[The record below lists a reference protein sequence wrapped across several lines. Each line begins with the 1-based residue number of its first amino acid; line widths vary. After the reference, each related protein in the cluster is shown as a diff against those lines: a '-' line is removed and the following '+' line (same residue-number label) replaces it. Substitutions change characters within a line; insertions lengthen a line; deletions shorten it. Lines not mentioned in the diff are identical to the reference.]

1 MKNLKHYFFLSL
13 SIALILSLSACQKK
27 EEDPSSVPDIPE
39 SSVAQME
46 SKEPSQTEASKES
59 DSNQES
65 KESLPKE
72 ETSPSQ
78 ESTEVSKE
86 SETEP
91 SKEEVKEDPSK
102 DAKEEEKDLTQAKA
116 TPAPTPTASPGTKPT
131 TTPSEKPSASPSVKP
146 SEAPTPAPTQTPES
160 TPAPTSTP
168 APANSPENTPAPTQA
183 PTPASTPESTPAPTA
198 TPAPAQSPEHQH
210 NWEVQYVIRLDYL
223 GNCMNDQVLMMIC
236 YGCMETYEEHTTVK
250 IHHQWF
256 ETEVIDEDVLPTCTE
271 PGRGGCSIDHNYC
284 DCGERNIDTV
294 YDNRDQTIPPF
305 GHDSAEYTIKSY
317 TGEVKL
323 DENGVPLSRWVKY
336 CHCGLL
342 LDEGWDY

>member
-1 MKNLKHYFFLSL
+1 
-13 SIALILSLSACQKK
+13 
-27 EEDPSSVPDIPE
+27 
-39 SSVAQME
+39 
-46 SKEPSQTEASKES
+46 
-59 DSNQES
+59 
-65 KESLPKE
+65 
-72 ETSPSQ
+72 
-78 ESTEVSKE
+78 
-86 SETEP
+86 
-91 SKEEVKEDPSK
+91 
-102 DAKEEEKDLTQAKA
+102 
-116 TPAPTPTASPGTKPT
+116 
-131 TTPSEKPSASPSVKP
+131 
-146 SEAPTPAPTQTPES
+146 
-160 TPAPTSTP
+160 
-168 APANSPENTPAPTQA
+168 
-183 PTPASTPESTPAPTA
+183 
-198 TPAPAQSPEHQH
+198 
-210 NWEVQYVIRLDYL
+210 
-223 GNCMNDQVLMMIC
+223 MNDQVVMMIC

-256 ETEVIDEDVLPTCTE
+256 ETEVIDEGVLPTCTE